1 MEGIKRKRCA
11 GLLLASACFLSA
23 PGAGGQTADRAP
35 TVREIESSNLDAD
48 FSPGEATTNTPAVL
62 DEIYA
67 EHESYLDLT
76 GIRDPGTYLVNPL
89 DALYESSGLRL
100 GVAHTMLFLQPMGG
114 QNDQYGAAGDLDFL
128 SSWTLIGR
136 NTKDTGR
143 LVATVEYRYRMGDRP
158 PSSVGRDI
166 GTLIPPTNAFNDRGW
181 VVRDAYWIQRLM
193 DARVRI
199 LIGRADPS
207 DYVGSYWLQNV
218 NNSFVNRHFS
228 ANPAVPF
235 PGHGPMLGVSLR
247 PVDMCYLTG
256 GVSNA
261 YSQTIRNEVDTLFNE
276 WDLFSFGEVGLT
288 PRIRGLGAGRYSF
301 GMWHMDSRNLSGLP
315 SDFGLTAIA
324 DQNFGKNLQAFARY
338 AYSDGALTNVRHL
351 AQAGLGLSGL
361 LGRRDDLTGL
371 AFSLAVARNPSA
383 GNETV
388 LEAFHRFQ
396 ITRFGQLSFG
406 LQLIAN
412 PANAVENHAEGVF
425 YARLRT
431 SF

>member
-1 MEGIKRKRCA
+1 MRGPHLTCI
-11 GLLLASACFLSA
+11 LALAVACVA
-23 PGAGGQTADRAP
+23 EVRGQSEDRQP
-35 TVREIESSNLDAD
+35 TVHDIESSNFDAD

-67 EHESYLDLT
+67 EHQSYLDLAHI
-76 GIRDPGTYLVNPL
+76 GDPGTYIVNPL
-89 DALYESSGLRL
+89 ESLYQATGLRL
-100 GVAHTMLFLQPMGG
+100 GAANTMLYLQPMGG
-114 QNDQYGAAGDLDFL
+114 QSGQYGAAGDLDFM

-143 LVATVEYRYRMGDRP
+143 LVTTVEYRYKVGDQP
-158 PSSVGRDI
+158 PSAVGREI

-181 VVRDAYWIQRLM
+181 VVRDAYWIQRLF

-247 PVDMCYLTG
+247 PTDLFYLTG
-256 GVSNA
+256 GASNA

-276 WDLFSFGEVGLT
+276 WDLFTFGEAGFT
-288 PRIRGLGAGRYSF
+288 PNIKSLGPGRYSF
-301 GMWHMDSRNLSGLP
+301 GLWHMDSRSLNGLP
-315 SDFGLTAIA
+315 SSYGLTAIA
-324 DQNFGKNLQAFARY
+324 DQNLGENFQVFARY
-338 AYSDGALTNVRHL
+338 AYSDGTLTNVRHL

-371 AFSLAVARNPSA
+371 AFSLAVARNQSSR
-383 GNETV
+383 NETV

-396 ITRFGQLSFG
+396 ITRFGQVSFG

-412 PANAVENHAEGVF
+412 PANATESNTEGIF